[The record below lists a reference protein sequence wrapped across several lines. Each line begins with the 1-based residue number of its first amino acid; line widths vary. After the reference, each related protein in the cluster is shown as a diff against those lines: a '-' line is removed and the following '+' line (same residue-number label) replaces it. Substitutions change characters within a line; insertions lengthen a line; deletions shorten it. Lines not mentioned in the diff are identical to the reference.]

1 MPLKLGWIGLG
12 QMGGAHVKNIQ
23 AKCDQVEQL
32 TVWNRDRA
40 KCANAVALG
49 AIAAASPR
57 EVVEQS
63 DIVFVMLSSPEVA
76 LAIYNDPETGILA
89 GLSGNKGI
97 VECASLDA
105 GTMRELHA
113 AVISRG
119 ARFLASPVAGHSGMA
134 LNATVQFICA
144 GDASLFGEVRAVL
157 DALSKNK
164 VWLGEQR
171 GVGTAANMKLLINGL
186 MANITASVG
195 EALALAAKVGMP
207 DDALFDLISNHA
219 MNSQLIQL
227 CGKTMRTE
235 GGHSPPLFA
244 LRHMSKDA
252 RLAVELAGSVGQ
264 ETPVSTATRD
274 TYKAAEAQ
282 GLGDLNWTAVHER
295 VKTIATTEGSDDDK
309 AAAAEER
316 EERSGDSAVPA
327 SCPWSDAQSAE
338 EYAQLYAPTC
348 TAHVFQNHFEAFGEQ
363 DLAKIMLDYTEES
376 TIDVWNW
383 ASQTLERKKGRQEIS
398 EMFAGFWQG
407 MALGGWGTME
417 APVKET
423 HDSPLKTGFL
433 VWSAPENGIPMA
445 TDTFVYGDDFK
456 IAMQTFAGRV
466 G

>member
-12 QMGGAHVKNIQ
+12 QMGSAHVKNIQ
-23 AKCDQVEQL
+23 AKCDLVEQL
-32 TVWNRDRA
+32 TVWNRDA
-40 KCANAVALG
+40 TKCASAVALG

-57 EVVEQS
+57 EVVEKS

-76 LAIYNDPETGILA
+76 LAIYNDPETGIVA
-89 GLSGNKGI
+89 GLSGAKGI

-134 LNATVQFICA
+134 LSATVQFICA
-144 GDASLFGEVRAVL
+144 GDASLFGELRAVL

-164 VWLGEQR
+164 VWLGEER
-171 GVGTAANMKLLINGL
+171 DVSTAANMKLLINGL

-195 EALALAAKVGMP
+195 ETLALAAKVGLP

-264 ETPVSTATRD
+264 GAPVSTATRD

-282 GLGDLNWTAVHER
+282 GLGDLNWTAVHES
-295 VKTIATTEGSDDDK
+295 VKASATIKEGDDDK
-309 AAAAEER
+309 SAAADER
-316 EERSGDSAVPA
+316 EGGGGGSG

-338 EYAQLYAPTC
+338 EYARLYAPTC

-363 DLAKIMLDYTEES
+363 DLAKIMLDYTEKS

-383 ASQTLERKKGRQEIS
+383 AAQTLERKKGRQEIS

-407 MALGGWGTME
+407 MAPSGWGTIE

-456 IAMQTFAGRV
+456 IVTQTFAGRV